1 MTSDYKKPLPM
12 PLNPAPSKEFW
23 DGAKRGE
30 LMLPRCSHC
39 GRIFW
44 YPREQCPNPTC
55 FSDARLG
62 KDIGWTKATGK
73 GRLYSY
79 SVVHEAA
86 NRFEGDAPYIICL
99 IELQEGQ
106 GLRMFSNLVDC
117 KVEDIKIGM
126 PVVATYEKITEDYT
140 LVKFKPA

>member
-1 MTSDYKKPLPM
+1 MTTEYRKPLPL
-12 PLNPAPSKEFW
+12 PLNPAPSQEYW
-23 DGAKRGE
+23 DAAKRHE
-30 LMLPRCSHC
+30 LVLPRCTHC

-62 KDIGWTKATGK
+62 KDIGWTKASGK

-79 SVVHEAA
+79 TIVHEAA
-86 NRFEGDAPYIICL
+86 AGFEGDAPYILCL
-99 IELQEGQ
+99 VELQEGQ
-106 GLRMFSNLVDC
+106 GLRVMSNLVDC
-117 KVEDIKIGM
+117 AVEDIKIDM
-126 PVVATYEKITEDYT
+126 PVEATYDDVTPEWT